1 MKNISMLCV
10 ILTFALRASG
20 QQTTTYDTGIG
31 HATPL
36 IPTEQS
42 KLPDTLVGVVIES
55 WHYDAAQKTVTL
67 HLVNHSNKTVTAFNI
82 SMAEKYADGSTNPW
96 YAEGIT
102 HNLQDSQRMEDEL
115 HLLIQSQEGRSGGHG
130 VIVMR
135 AGPVVSGQ
143 IPGPP
148 TSVFA
153 AGTTRDYVIPVQKD
167 VADIEA
173 VVDVVAYADGTADVQ
188 NDRAFK
194 NLVAER
200 KGPLLAMQKVVEVIK
215 GVLADPMVSSPI
227 AEVLRALKPI
237 ADDADQTKN
246 RPPED
251 PEFFEAMHLRNDVN
265 NFQMVQRLQIWLRMN
280 ITEREWLTQYVEHQE
295 KQIALMAP
303 HANLQELR

>member
-1 MKNISMLCV
+1 MKKLLMLCAV
-10 ILTFALRASG
+10 LAFAVRASG
-20 QQTTTYDTGIG
+20 QTTTYDTGIG
-31 HATPL
+31 HATPM

-55 WHYDAAQKTVTL
+55 WHYDLVQKTVTL
-67 HLVNHSNKTVTAFNI
+67 HLVNHSPKTVTAFNI
-82 SMAEKYADGSTNPW
+82 SMSEKYADGSTNPS
-96 YAEGIT
+96 YAEGIP
-102 HNLQDSQRMEDEL
+102 HNLHDSQRMEDEL
-115 HLLIQSQEGRSGGHG
+115 NLLIQSQDGRRGHG

-135 AGPVVSGQ
+135 AGPVVKGR

-153 AGTTRDYVIPVQKD
+153 TGTARDYVIPVQKE

-237 ADDADQTKN
+237 ADAAQTN

-251 PEFFEAMHLRNDVN
+251 PAFFEAMHLRNEVKILETTQHS
-265 NFQMVQRLQIWLRMN
+265 QMLSTMKM
-280 ITEREWLTQYVEHQE
+280 TEREWLTHIVEEQE
-295 KQIALMAP
+295 KRIAVLAP
-303 HANLQELR
+303 HADLVRNQ

>member
-1 MKNISMLCV
+1 MKKIMVCAVLA
-10 ILTFALRASG
+10 FAVRASG
-20 QQTTTYDTGIG
+20 QTTTYDTGIG
-31 HATPL
+31 HATPM

-42 KLPDTLVGVVIES
+42 KLPGTLVGVVIEG
-55 WHYDAAQKTVTL
+55 WHYDPVQKTVTL
-67 HLVNHSNKTVTAFNI
+67 HLVNHSHKTVTAFNI

-96 YAEGIT
+96 YAEGIP
-102 HNLQDSQRMEDEL
+102 HNLQDSQKMEDEL
-115 HLLIQSQEGRSGGHG
+115 NLFIQSQEGRSSGHG

-135 AGPVVSGQ
+135 GGPVANGQ

-148 TSVFA
+148 SSVFG
-153 AGTTRDYVIPVQKD
+153 AGTTRDYMIPVQKD

-237 ADDADQTKN
+237 ADAAQTN

-251 PEFFEAMHLRNDVN
+251 PAFFEAMHLRNEVKILETTQHS
-265 NFQMVQRLQIWLRMN
+265 QMLSTMKM
-280 ITEREWLTQYVEHQE
+280 TEREWLTHIVEEQE
-295 KQIALMAP
+295 KQIAVLAP
-303 HANLQELR
+303 HADLVRNQ

>member
-1 MKNISMLCV
+1 MKTILLCAV
-10 ILTFALRASG
+10 LAFVVRVSG

-31 HATPL
+31 HASPL
-36 IPTEQS
+36 IPTEQNQ
-42 KLPDTLVGVVIES
+42 LPDRLVGVVIES
-55 WHYDAAQKTVTL
+55 WHYDPLQKTVTL
-67 HLVNHSNKTVTAFNI
+67 HLVNHSHKTVTAFNI

-96 YAEGIT
+96 YAEGIP
-102 HNLQDSQRMEDEL
+102 HNLQDSQKMEDEL
-115 HLLIQSQEGRSGGHG
+115 NLLIQSNEGRRSGH
-130 VIVMR
+130 VVMR
-135 AGPVVSGQ
+135 AGPVVNGQ
-143 IPGPP
+143 KLPGPP

-153 AGTTRDYVIPVQKD
+153 AGTTRDYVMPEQKE

-237 ADDADQTKN
+237 ADGAQTN

-251 PEFFEAMHLRNDVN
+251 PEFFETMHLRNEVKILETTQHS
-265 NFQMVQRLQIWLRMN
+265 QMLAQMKM
-280 ITEREWLTQYVEHQE
+280 TEREWLTHIVEEQE
-295 KQIALMAP
+295 KRIALLAP
-303 HANLQELR
+303 HANLSVNQ